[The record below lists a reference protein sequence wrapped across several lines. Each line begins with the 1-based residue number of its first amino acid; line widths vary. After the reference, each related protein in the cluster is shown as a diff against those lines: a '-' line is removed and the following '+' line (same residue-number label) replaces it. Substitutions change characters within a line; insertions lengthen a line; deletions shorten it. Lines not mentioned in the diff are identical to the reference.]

1 MRRCLSRERVFLVN
15 RLVSL
20 KRRLTSGDSTVAI
33 EISRLESELKALISR
48 ELEGSKVRSR
58 VRWFED
64 GERPTRYFFKLE
76 HERVAR
82 NSVTSILDS
91 KIVEVFSR
99 EEIARSRA
107 FLFRSFF

>member
-1 MRRCLSRERVFLVN
+1 MVGLFQNFSEIIFFSRIRCRCLSRERVFFVN

-64 GERPTRYFFKLE
+64 GERQVSETWLQKLPPGL
-76 HERVAR
+76 HLGGQGW
-82 NSVTSILDS
+82 I
-91 KIVEVFSR
+91 
-99 EEIARSRA
+99 
-107 FLFRSFF
+107 